1 MTLTCPLRAALAS
14 LFVLAAT
21 LGAAPAH
28 AAVERDRHDAGT
40 PHSEPSEE
48 RRVPDYDGRG
58 GEPTTAGDVALWV
71 PRIVLFPPYLV
82 SEYVLRRP
90 LGWAIAGAERAGVPA
105 YLYDFFTFGPNHN
118 AGFFPTAYFDF
129 GFRTS
134 VGLYT
139 FWNDA
144 FVTGHDLT
152 LRGSTGGKDWLTATF
167 SERFRFG
174 PSRSSSFT
182 LEASGMSRPDYMYF
196 GLGPDTRKGDLLRY
210 GQDRLQGRVALEQRP
225 TTATLLRSEVALR
238 SVEFRPGG
246 FSDDARLSDA
256 VAAGLTPPPGYTR
269 GYTLVR
275 SELTATYDER
285 KLKGRAGGMFGGVR
299 GSLDSELRTQQSFV
313 TYGAKVG
320 GFVDVNGRGRV
331 VSLAATTRF
340 ADPLD
345 GGEIPFTELVTLG
358 GLEPMRGFY
367 AGRLADRSAAVAELA
382 YRWPIWIWLNGS
394 MRAEVGNVFGEH
406 LEGFDAGKLRWS
418 GTIGVESTNPAETGF
433 ELLFGVGSETFES
446 GGKVDSIRFVIG
458 TTNGL

>member
-1 MTLTCPLRAALAS
+1 VTPRRTLCSTLVALLVALGTAPALA
-14 LFVLAAT
+14 AD
-21 LGAAPAH
+21 
-28 AAVERDRHDAGT
+28 ERDAREDGERRA
-40 PHSEPSEE
+40 EPASEE
-48 RRVPDYDGRG
+48 REVPDYDGRG
-58 GEPTTAGDVALWV
+58 SEPTTAGDVALWV
-71 PRIVLFPPYLV
+71 PRIVLFPPYVV

-90 LGWAIAGAERAGVPA
+90 LGWAIAGAERAGLPA
-105 YLYDFFTFGPNHN
+105 AIYDVFTFGPNHD

-139 FWNDA
+139 FWNNA
-144 FVTGHDLT
+144 FTPGHDLV

-174 PSRSSSFT
+174 PNRSSSFT
-182 LEASGMSRPDYMYF
+182 LEASGVSRPDYAYF
-196 GLGPDTRKGDLLRY
+196 GLGPDTRQGALLRY
-210 GQDRLQGRVALEQRP
+210 GQDRLQGRLALEQRP
-225 TTATLLRSEVALR
+225 SSATLLCAEVTLR

-246 FSDDARLSDA
+246 FADDARLSDA

-285 KLKGRAGGMFGGVR
+285 KLRPARRAGVFGGAR
-299 GSLDSELRTQQSFV
+299 GSLNSELREKQSFV

-320 GFVDVNGRGRV
+320 TFVDLNERGRV
-331 VSLAATTRF
+331 VSLAVSTRF

-358 GLEPMRGFY
+358 GLEPMRSFY

-382 YRWPIWIWLNGS
+382 YRWPIWIWLNGA

-406 LEGFDAGKLRWS
+406 LAGFDAKKLRWS

>member
-1 MTLTCPLRAALAS
+1 MLLA
-14 LFVLAAT
+14 
-21 LGAAPAH
+21 AAPARADDSPE
-28 AAVERDRHDAGT
+28 AAQAAARDSERAEKSDQ
-40 PHSEPSEE
+40 SEE
-48 RRVPDYDGRG
+48 RAVPDYDGRG
-58 GEPTTAGDVALWV
+58 SEPTTAGDVALWV
-71 PRIVLFPPYLV
+71 PRLVLLPPYLV

-90 LGWAIAGAERAGVPA
+90 LGWAIAGAERAGLPA
-105 YLYDFFTFGPNHN
+105 AVYDLFTFGPNHD

-139 FWNDA
+139 FWNNA
-144 FVTGHDLT
+144 GMAGHDLV
-152 LRGSTGGKDWLTATF
+152 LRGSTGGKDWLTGTF

-174 PSRSSSFT
+174 PGRRSSVA
-182 LEASGMSRPDYMYF
+182 LEAMGVSRPDYMYY
-196 GLGPDTRKGDLLRY
+196 GLGPDTQDGDRMRY
-210 GQDRLQGRVALEQRP
+210 GQDRLQGRVIFEARP
-225 TTATLLRSEVALR
+225 TTATLVRSELTLR
-238 SVEFRPGG
+238 RVEFRPGG
-246 FSDDARLSDA
+246 FGGDPRLSDA
-256 VAAGLTPPPGYTR
+256 VGHGMTPPAGYTR

-285 KLKGRAGGMFGGVR
+285 KLKARRAGVFGGVR
-299 GSLDSELRTQQSFV
+299 GTMNSELRAEESFV

-320 GFVDVNGRGRV
+320 GFVDVNRRGRV

-382 YRWPIWIWLNGS
+382 YRWPIWIWLNGA

-406 LEGFDAGKLRWS
+406 LAGFDVKKLRWS